1 MRAGGRTGMQAK
13 LLLAAFCAAFL
24 SAPPRSGAEPPS
36 VRPADGQPNDPMRPE
51 PGSPALSGQT
61 NLSRELGWPSPVDDQ
76 ETNTFLLSE
85 LLEAA
90 WSQGD
95 AEARWDVFG
104 WSGGDYNRLWVKTEG
119 GATDS
124 AGDADFQLLYG
135 RMVSR
140 FFDFQVGL
148 RVERSWRTG
157 SDRSRSL
164 GAIGVQGLAPYYF
177 DLEPTLFVSQ
187 DGEVSG
193 RVTGTYDLFIT
204 QRLILQPRLE
214 GVAAVQDQ
222 EEFGMGSGMNNVEA
236 GLRLRYEIRREFGPY
251 IGLNFAKRY
260 GETAALARGD
270 GESTQEWSFVT
281 GIRLW
286 Y

>member
-1 MRAGGRTGMQAK
+1 MRAGGGTVGKAT
-13 LLLAAFCAAFL
+13 LLLAAFCAAL
-24 SAPPRSGAEPPS
+24 VSAPAPSGAETAS
-36 VRPADGQPNDPMRPE
+36 ERPANGQPGGPVRPE
-51 PGSPALSGQT
+51 PGSSTRSGQS
-61 NLSRELGWPSPVDDQ
+61 NLSPEPGWPSPVDDE

-90 WSQGD
+90 WSEGD
-95 AEARWDVFG
+95 GEARWDVFG

-119 GATDS
+119 TATDS
-124 AGDADFQLLYG
+124 SGDGDFQLLYG

-148 RVERSWRTG
+148 RAERAWREG
-157 SDRSRSL
+157 SDRTRGL

-193 RVTGTYDLFIT
+193 RFTGTYDVFLT

-214 GVAAVQDQ
+214 GLAAVQDQ
-222 EEFGMGSGMNNVEA
+222 EAFGMGSGVNGVEA

-251 IGLNFAKRY
+251 VGVNFGKRFA
-260 GETAALARGD
+260 GTADLARRD
-270 GESTQEWSFVT
+270 GERTQEWSVVT
-281 GIRLW
+281 GVRLW